1 MDPALVSCRDC
12 SRTWHSRTMAEGLRT
27 IGRCPRC
34 GGALSWAQDAED
46 AAQDAAAPGAEPVP
60 AGAGTEV
67 PAGGPGG
74 HGPVA
79 PHLVL
84 GVPRR

>member
-1 MDPALVSCRDC
+1 MNPPLVRCRAC
-12 SRTWHSRTMAEGLRT
+12 TRTWHSRTMAEGLRT

-34 GGALSWAQDAED
+34 GGALAWLGEGADGD
-46 AAQDAAAPGAEPVP
+46 PAAAERTVDEA
-60 AGAGTEV
+60 
-67 PAGGPGG
+67 
-74 HGPVA
+74 VA

>member
-1 MDPALVSCRDC
+1 
-12 SRTWHSRTMAEGLRT
+12 MAEGLRT

-34 GGALSWAQDAED
+34 GGALAWLGEGADGD
-46 AAQDAAAPGAEPVP
+46 PAAPERTVDEA
-60 AGAGTEV
+60 
-67 PAGGPGG
+67 
-74 HGPVA
+74 VA

>member
-1 MDPALVSCRDC
+1 MDESPIGSAGLDTDGVTMDKPLVRCRTC
-12 SRTWHSRTMAEGLRT
+12 ERTWHSRTMADGLRT

-34 GGALSWAQDAED
+34 GGELVWDED
-46 AAQDAAAPGAEPVP
+46 APRPTTDATAAVEDR
-60 AGAGTEV
+60 T
-67 PAGGPGG
+67 
-74 HGPVA
+74 VA